1 MPEQKEWS
9 VVWDAKGGLVDS
21 VESDDLT
28 RYDLVRRADGVVVL
42 TFDMPARC
50 KVLLYRQGDKF
61 SFRPMLSGEIVGTPN
76 MFIQMLERAGYVP
89 APHSDIV
96 T

>member
-1 MPEQKEWS
+1 MESRLGRKR
-9 VVWDAKGGLVDS
+9 GGGVD
-21 VESDDLT
+21 SDDLT
-28 RYDLVRRADGVVVL
+28 RYDLVRRDDGVVVL

-50 KVLLYRQGDKF
+50 KALLYRQGDKF
-61 SFRPMLSGEIVGTPN
+61 SFRPMLPEEIIGTPN
-76 MFIQMLERAGYVP
+76 MFMQMLERAGYTP

>member
-1 MPEQKEWS
+1 M
-9 VVWDAKGGLVDS
+9 DS
-21 VESDDLT
+21 VDSDDLT

-50 KVLLYRQGDKF
+50 KALLYRQGDKL
-61 SFRPMLSGEIVGTPN
+61 SFRPMLPGEIVGTPN
-76 MFIQMLERAGYVP
+76 MFMQMLERAGYTPVP
-89 APHSDIV
+89 LSDIV

>member
-1 MPEQKEWS
+1 M
-9 VVWDAKGGLVDS
+9 DIDY
-21 VESDDLT
+21 LT
-28 RYDLVRRADGVVVL
+28 RYDLVRHEDGVVVF

-50 KVLLYRQGDKF
+50 NAALLYRQGDVY
-61 SFRPMLSGEIVGTPN
+61 SFRPLLPGEIIGTPN
-76 MFIQMLERAGYVP
+76 MFMQMLERAGYVP